1 MVTGKERRQ
10 GFLFCFPPY
19 SRINPTEILA
29 WFYPAST
36 ERPVLAKE
44 GSGSALAQRGAEGK
58 ETQGKAAVHGTA
70 RVTQGEDTRS
80 GGRVV

>member
-10 GFLFCFPPY
+10 GFLFCFPPH
-19 SRINPTEILA
+19 SHINPTEILA

-36 ERPVLAKE
+36 KHHVLTKERNE
-44 GSGSALAQRGAEGK
+44 STLAQQGAEGK

-70 RVTQGEDTRS
+70 RVTRREDTRS
-80 GGRVV
+80 GVQVV